1 MKRLTT
7 DDVNSIL
14 FGLNLFFVKDNEVWI
29 RCGGPDPDYQDCTLT
44 DWINRAAA
52 AQGIE
57 LDADDPESMG
67 DIMYDCLQYGAD
79 TTEGI
84 LALLHAAAVQAA
96 EMRSRLASIENI
108 LGDKY
113 TLDHVRNLIQV
124 DGQTRWVHCDT
135 QMPEPGVRVLVC
147 CGDFVCEAYC
157 DINGYFHRIPQEKL
171 PGEDSLYPITHWM
184 PLPDPPKQEE

>member
-7 DDVNSIL
+7 DDVNSIF

-29 RCGGPDPDYQDCTLT
+29 RGGGPDPDYQDCTLT

-57 LDADDPESMG
+57 LDADDAESLG
-67 DIMYDCLQYGAD
+67 DIMCDCLQYGAD
-79 TTEGI
+79 ATEGI

-96 EMRSRLASIENI
+96 EMRSRLVSIENI

-184 PLPDPPKQEE
+184 PLPDPPEQEE